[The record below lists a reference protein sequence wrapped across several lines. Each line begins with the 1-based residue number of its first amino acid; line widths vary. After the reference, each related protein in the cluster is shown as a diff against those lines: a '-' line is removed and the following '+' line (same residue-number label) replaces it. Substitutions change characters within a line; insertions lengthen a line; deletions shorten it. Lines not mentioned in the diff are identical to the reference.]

1 MKINRGTKQTNL
13 ALCFCILIRTAI
25 KATKNSTI
33 DDARSHLKVF
43 GKRKNKNKTKTK
55 AEVFVSVAG
64 DADVQPD
71 CPQSPAAGLRDG
83 PVGSL
88 GRRRGHQLRV
98 RVCRAFLVRGWDCRG
113 DAVNVL
119 QEDGL
124 GDRLLDAF
132 PHSWAGQKHTGK
144 TLPGQNNDVYH
155 VMIKKPAVT
164 TYYALFCYVIR
175 WCLTQ
180 QNLIWIRKV

>member
-1 MKINRGTKQTNL
+1 MTLAVTWRFLGKEKMKQ
-13 ALCFCILIRTAI
+13 
-25 KATKNSTI
+25 
-33 DDARSHLKVF
+33 
-43 GKRKNKNKTKTK
+43 NKNKSRG
-55 AEVFVSVAG
+55 VVSVAG

-113 DAVNVL
+113 DTVNVL

-124 GDRLLDAF
+124 RDWLLDAF

-144 TLPGQNNDVYH
+144 TLPGQNNDKNPPV
-155 VMIKKPAVT
+155 I
-164 TYYALFCYVIR
+164 TYCALCGYVIW

-180 QNLIWIRKV
+180 QNWGVLVWEADTD